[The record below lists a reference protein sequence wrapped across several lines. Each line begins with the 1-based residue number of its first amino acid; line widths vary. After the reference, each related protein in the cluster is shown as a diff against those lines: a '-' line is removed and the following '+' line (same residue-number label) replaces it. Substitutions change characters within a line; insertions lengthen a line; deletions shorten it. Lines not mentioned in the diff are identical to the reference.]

1 MVRTASPE
9 ELEWIAEQSRRL
21 EGRSP
26 EEILT
31 WAVERYFPRFT
42 MATGLGPEGCVII
55 SMLAKIE
62 PRVYIFNLDTG
73 YQFRETLELR
83 ERMNEKY
90 GIHIDL
96 QRPELSVLDY
106 ERLHGGP
113 VYAHDSDRCCHDR
126 KIAVLHRVA
135 VNYDAWATG
144 IRRDQ
149 GPTRADTPI
158 VKWDK
163 KFGLV
168 KVSPLAGW
176 TKKDVWKRIVDEQV
190 PVQSSPRSELSEH
203 RLPALH
209 PCRAARRGRTCRA
222 VERLDENRVRAAYG
236 EGLENPKVEGQ
247 SNAFRR
253 NKKPKL
259 VVRSAYAYGLFP
271 IFSMLQLALHL
282 SLVLFSAIHASFCGL
297 LVSGPRLERPAPR
310 APVASCRP

>member
-1 MVRTASPE
+1 MLSSETVTRNGGPVAGFQSGKPEVPAEPVLRTASPE
-9 ELEWIAEQSRRL
+9 ELEWISEQSRRL

-31 WAVERYFPRFT
+31 WAVDRYFPRFT

-73 YQFRETLELR
+73 YQFHETLELR

-126 KIAVLHRVA
+126 KIVVLHRVA
-135 VNYDAWATG
+135 ANYDAWATG

-176 TKKDVWKRIVDEQV
+176 TKKDVWKRIVGEQV
-190 PVQSSPRSELSEH
+190 PYNP
-203 RLPALH
+203 LH
-209 PCRAARRGRTCRA
+209 
-222 VERLDENRVRAAYG
+222 DENYPSIGCQPCTRPVQPGEDERAG
-236 EGLENPKVEGQ
+236 RWSGSTKTE
-247 SNAFRR
+247 
-253 NKKPKL
+253 
-259 VVRSAYAYGLFP
+259 
-271 IFSMLQLALHL
+271 
-282 SLVLFSAIHASFCGL
+282 CGL
-297 LVSGPRLERPAPR
+297 HTGKD
-310 APVASCRP
+310 

>member
-1 MVRTASPE
+1 MSVAATEERPSLRMDRSPMVTHETMRRKEPCQAGKPDVQAEPVVRTASPE

-26 EEILT
+26 EEILA

-113 VYAHDSDRCCHDR
+113 VYARDSDRCCHDR

-149 GPTRADTPI
+149 SPTRADTPI

-176 TKKDVWKRIVDEQV
+176 TKKDVWKRIVGEQV
-190 PVQSSPRSELSEH
+190 PYNP
-203 RLPALH
+203 LH
-209 PCRAARRGRTCRA
+209 DFNYPSIGCQPCTRA
-222 VERLDENRVRAAYG
+222 VQPGEDERAGRWSGSTKTE
-236 EGLENPKVEGQ
+236 
-247 SNAFRR
+247 
-253 NKKPKL
+253 
-259 VVRSAYAYGLFP
+259 
-271 IFSMLQLALHL
+271 
-282 SLVLFSAIHASFCGL
+282 CGL
-297 LVSGPRLERPAPR
+297 HTGKD
-310 APVASCRP
+310 